1 MSDLQICPFHV
12 SNWNHTSK
20 NKGDYCK
27 QHYDWKQIYHKQFW
41 LLTLSLKKKK
51 KTPEGFLIGSLQK
64 KKRMKERKEKKR
76 KKHP

>member
-51 KTPEGFLIGSLQK
+51 NPEGFLIGSLKK

>member
-41 LLTLSLKKKK
+41 LLTLSLEKKK
-51 KTPEGFLIGSLQK
+51 KTPRDS
-64 KKRMKERKEKKR
+64 
-76 KKHP
+76 